1 MSLSLVSAWVGHG
14 LAWTAGLFFAFGPV
28 YQGESTEPNG
38 YVWPGSSSSSS
49 LVAVNGLFVVLL
61 LLVPITLTSIQ
72 LIAIHLTNKR
82 RMMRNVLVWSPPV
95 VLLGFCFVAIASI
108 GIFYMLSGVALLVAA
123 LADMGTQTAEG

>member
-14 LAWTAGLFFAFGPV
+14 LAWAAGLFFAFGPV
-28 YQGESTEPNG
+28 YHGAAQEAVPNG
-38 YVWPGSSSSSS
+38 YVWPGSSSS
-49 LVAVNGLFVVLL
+49 LVAANGLFVVPL

-72 LIAIHLTNKR
+72 LLAIHLTNKR